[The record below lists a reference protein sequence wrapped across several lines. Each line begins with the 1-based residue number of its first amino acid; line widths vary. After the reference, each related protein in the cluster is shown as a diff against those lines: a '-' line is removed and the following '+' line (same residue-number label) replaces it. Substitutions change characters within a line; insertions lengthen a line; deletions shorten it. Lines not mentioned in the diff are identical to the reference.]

1 MSQCCVRCVSLLVS
15 RLFEEHVTN
24 LGAAKS
30 SRCKAAPLF
39 WGSLA
44 HDASAVLCCSL
55 LQHEYG
61 TQSERS
67 FATWISGG
75 VD

>member
-1 MSQCCVRCVSLLVS
+1 MLCVTACNKVI
-15 RLFEEHVTN
+15 EEHVTN

-30 SRCKAAPLF
+30 SRYKAAPLF

-44 HDASAVLCCSL
+44 RVASAVLCCSPL
-55 LQHEYG
+55 HHGYG

-67 FATWISGG
+67 FATWVSGG
-75 VD
+75 VS